1 LIIRRATPA
10 DVEAIAR
17 AHVRAWHESYR
28 DLLPRAAIDA
38 RSVETRVEQWRGIL
52 ENPDIL
58 VYLAERDRELC
69 GFGSGGEARTGL
81 PAEAEV
87 YSFYLLEAA
96 KRRGL
101 GRMLF
106 MRLGNE
112 LAARGSRSLGLW
124 VLVGNASARRFYEAM
139 GGRSGE
145 TRLDR
150 RGEFVFDDIAY
161 IWDDLAAFALV

>member
-1 LIIRRATPA
+1 MIIRRATQA

-17 AHVRAWHESYR
+17 VHVQAWHESYR
-28 DLLPRAAIDA
+28 DLLPRAAIEA
-38 RSVETRVEQWRGIL
+38 RPLETRLEQWRGIL
-52 ENPDIL
+52 EDPDVL
-58 VYLAERDRELC
+58 VYVAEQDRAVC
-69 GFGSGGEARTGL
+69 GFGSGGKARTGL
-81 PAEAEV
+81 PAETEV
-87 YSFYLLEAA
+87 YSFYLLDVA
-96 KRRGL
+96 KRRGV

-106 MRLGNE
+106 TRLCNE
-112 LAARGSRSLGLW
+112 FATRGFASLGLW
-124 VLVGNASARRFYEAM
+124 VLVGNAPARRFYQAM